1 MAVNKKIVTDVL
13 NYIGAE
19 AKSGWYVGIA
29 TNARTRLFQDHN
41 VDEKNG
47 RWIYRNADS
56 EIDARDTEKYLLD
69 NYSFKGGTGGGD
81 NPRYVYAYKITSA
94 TRE

>member
-29 TNARTRLFQDHN
+29 TNAKNRLFQNHK

-47 RWIYRNADS
+47 YWIYH
-56 EIDARDTEKYLLD
+56 
-69 NYSFKGGTGGGD
+69 
-81 NPRYVYAYKITSA
+81 
-94 TRE
+94 

>member
-29 TNARTRLFQDHN
+29 TNAKNRLFQDHK

-47 RWIYRNADS
+47 YWIYQEASS
-56 EIDARDTEKYLLD
+56 ETDARDTETYLLN
-69 NYSFKGGTGGGD
+69 NYFFKGGTGGGD
-81 NPRYVYAYKITSA
+81 NPRYVYAYKITLE